1 MNRNKTKTW
10 LAVIAGLA
18 ASLGSGPAA
27 AETQGVSVTE
37 IVIGT
42 IQDLSGPLAGASKHI
57 RDGMQMRVD
66 ELNERGGVAGRK
78 LRLVVED
85 NGYDPRKAALA
96 AQKLVNS
103 DKVFA
108 VLGHIGTITNLA
120 AVPVLQERGV
130 INFMPASGARQLFEP
145 ADKFKAAWLVPYY
158 DEMLMSLKWLAK
170 EKGAKKVGI
179 LYQDDEFGLENQR
192 GAEAALKAMGMTF
205 AESTTYKRGATD
217 FSSQVAKLKAAGCD
231 VVVLGTVVRE
241 SVGVLAE
248 AQKIGFK
255 PAFLAPLPAYHHLV
269 PVLSKGAAE
278 GLYAVAPVDY
288 PYADAPGTAGE
299 WAKRYKGRFND
310 DPSTFAALGYTIAD
324 LFGRA
329 AEKAGPTLTADTLSR
344 ALESGPFADRTF
356 GGPECRITPTNRL
369 CSRTAGVAQVQN
381 GKWVRVVARLSD

>member
-1 MNRNKTKTW
+1 MIIKKT
-10 LAVIAGLA
+10 LVAAIAGLA
-18 ASLGSGPAA
+18 VSTTSGAA
-27 AETQGVSVTE
+27 LAQTQGVAPNE
-37 IVIGT
+37 IVVGT

-57 RDGMQMRVD
+57 RDGLQMRLD
-66 ELNERGGVAGRK
+66 EANDQGGVAGRK
-78 LRLVVED
+78 VRLVVED

-96 AQKLVNS
+96 AQKLVNG

-120 AVPVLQERGV
+120 ALPVLQERGV

-145 ADKFKAAWLVPYY
+145 ADKLKAAWLVPYY
-158 DEMLMSLKWLAK
+158 DEMFMALKWLAK
-170 EKGAKKVGI
+170 DKGAKKVGI

-241 SVGVLAE
+241 SVGVLVE

-255 PAFLAPLPAYHHLV
+255 PAFLAPLPAYHHLL
-269 PVLSKGAAE
+269 PMLSKGAAE
-278 GLYAVAPVDY
+278 GLYAVASVDY
-288 PYADAPGTAGE
+288 PYVDAPGTAGD
-299 WAKRYKGRFND
+299 WAKRYKSRFSD
-310 DPSTFAALGYTIAD
+310 DPSTFAALGYTVAD
-324 LFGRA
+324 LFIRA
-329 AEKAGPTLTADTLSR
+329 AEKAGSGLTADSLSR
-344 ALESGPFADRTF
+344 ALESGPYADRTF

-369 CSRTAGVAQVQN
+369 CNKTAGVAQVQN
-381 GKWVRVVARLSD
+381 GKWVRVVSKLTD

>member
-1 MNRNKTKTW
+1 MNPNMTKTF
-10 LAVIAGLA
+10 LALVAGFA
-18 ASLGSGPAA
+18 ASLGASPAPA
-27 AETQGVSVTE
+27 QTQGVSPTE

-42 IQDLSGPLAGASKHI
+42 IQDLSGPVAGASKHI

-66 ELNERGGVAGRK
+66 EFNEKGGIAGRK

-120 AVPVLQERGV
+120 ALPVLQERSV
-130 INFMPASGARQLFEP
+130 VNFMPASGARQLFEP
-145 ADKFKAAWLVPYY
+145 ADKLKAVWLVPYY
-158 DEMLMSLKWLAK
+158 DEMLMSLRWLVK

-179 LYQDDEFGLENQR
+179 LYQDDEFGLENHR

-205 AESTTYKRGATD
+205 AESATYKRGATD

-231 VVVLGTVVRE
+231 LVVLGTVVRE
-241 SVGVLAE
+241 SVGVLVE

-269 PVLSKGAAE
+269 PALGKGAAE
-278 GLYAVAPVDY
+278 GFYAVAPVDY

-299 WAKRYKGRFND
+299 WARRYNARFND

-324 LFGRA
+324 LFGRT
-329 AEKAGPTLTADTLSR
+329 AEKAGTALNVDSLSR
-344 ALESGPFADRTF
+344 ALESGPYVDRTF

-369 CSRTAGVAQVQN
+369 CSKTTGVAQVQN
-381 GKWVRVVARLSD
+381 GKWVRVVAKLSD